1 MNNAID
7 LSCNRKYFAK
17 RMKELKETRRM
28 RNLSVKDKT
37 QPRETKVHH
46 HKTPRTRIL
55 DKECHPEE
63 NILSMQLLKL
73 GNLRPGS
80 PFILSTRVFNSL
92 VTPMISLSHKIT
104 TVPRSHL
111 SLPILEITFS

>member
-1 MNNAID
+1 
-7 LSCNRKYFAK
+7 
-17 RMKELKETRRM
+17 M

-104 TVPRSHL
+104 TVP
-111 SLPILEITFS
+111 SLIFPCPSWKLPLASTQCWSIL